1 MIRIVL
7 EYDLVFV
14 YKHIWKYIQH
24 FHKRKFTLLYSTT
37 FVFSR
42 MFNCPV
48 CDTSFEKR
56 KNVDTHLARAHPEQ
70 KTPYNCVHCTS
81 TFASAKAAKHH
92 AKRHALDEDLPD
104 RKRQCLSFIGTLSEW
119 VRMRYNP
126 SRETVAEHLAPSTV
140 SRIEAFHR
148 TLRFE
153 ENQTLEQI
161 ISLVDDGVIVE
172 LIDNWLDHQVE
183 LHSMQTVNNHV
194 RHLKVLLMFLQEQID
209 SPDVKDYILEYIID
223 LVADTQTTTTR
234 ATTTLNMLKLED
246 PFALAAIRDLVVNAL
261 LKEQVEYIHPYMMSS
276 IGTDKHVDF
285 GIRLRNWLELAIRFT
300 NIPCRIQCT
309 RELQMPDVTNST
321 YVAKLIAREGQLCRM
336 VNNDKNSSSH
346 QPLLLPLGRSLSV
359 YLFFY
364 MTHCRPDSDH
374 SFVFCTRRGT
384 KWTRPS
390 RDLKRYIEGT
400 LEIPVHEI
408 DPTGRFI
415 HGSRAVM
422 MAVFAL
428 GVHFDQQKMHGF
440 ARLMRHSSTTNERF
454 YSMWQNRALS
464 NQAIDVFSNVM
475 GLDFT
480 SETQTPAMYQPVR
493 LREVPPQMMSVF
505 QQEFSP
511 TSNIVPC
518 YGTRSIGTQT
528 GDERPAE
535 IESVL
540 QEINVSDTQPRCV
553 SCGLFTLELYGPFGS
568 MRRKRYVGRYYLACN
583 TCHRNEDGRFVLH
596 KCLWYP
602 IGYVPIQKSQ
612 SSRPRNML
620 DIQTYIE
627 SYKL

>member
-1 MIRIVL
+1 
-7 EYDLVFV
+7 
-14 YKHIWKYIQH
+14 
-24 FHKRKFTLLYSTT
+24 
-37 FVFSR
+37 
-42 MFNCPV
+42 MFKCPV

-56 KNVDTHLARAHPEQ
+56 KNVDTHLSRDHPEQ
-70 KTPYNCVHCTS
+70 KTPYNCVHCTA
-81 TFASAKAAKHH
+81 TFASEKAAKHH
-92 AKRHALDEDLPD
+92 AKRHVLEDELPD
-104 RKRQCLSFIGTLSEW
+104 RKRQCLSFTGTISEW
-119 VRMRYNP
+119 VQVRYNT
-126 SRETVAEHLAPSTV
+126 SRETVAEQLSPSTV
-140 SRIEAFHR
+140 SRIQAYHN

-153 ENQTLEQI
+153 MNQTLEQV
-161 ISLVDDGVIVE
+161 LALLDDGIIVE
-172 LIDNWLDHQVE
+172 LIDNWLDHE
-183 LHSMQTVNNHV
+183 LEMHSMQTVNNHV
-194 RHLKVLLMFLQEQID
+194 RYLKILLLFHQERID
-209 SPDVKDYILEYIID
+209 SPDVKESIIEYIVD
-223 LVADTQTTTTR
+223 LVADTQMTTTR
-234 ATTTLNMLKLED
+234 STTTLNMLKLED

-261 LKEQVEYIHPYMMSS
+261 LKEQVEYIHPYMVSL
-276 IGTDKHVDF
+276 IGTDKHIDF

-321 YVAKLIAREGQLCRM
+321 YVAKVTMRDGQFCRILNQDKIA
-336 VNNDKNSSSH
+336 SSH
-346 QPLLLPLGRSLSV
+346 QPLLIPLGRSLSV
-359 YLFFY
+359 YLYFY
-364 MTHCRPDSDH
+364 MTYCRPDSDH

-390 RDLKRYIEGT
+390 RDLKRYIEDT
-400 LEIPVHEI
+400 LGIPVHEV

-415 HGSRAVM
+415 HGSRAIM

-428 GVHFDQQKMHGF
+428 GVHFNQQKMHGF

-454 YSMWQNRALS
+454 YSMWQHRALS
-464 NQAIDVFSNVM
+464 NQSIDVFSDVM
-475 GLDFT
+475 GLDFN
-480 SETQTPAMYQPVR
+480 SITQTPSMYQPVR
-493 LREVPPQMMSVF
+493 LRDVPPQVMSVF
-505 QQEFSP
+505 QQEFAT

-528 GDERPAE
+528 GDERPAD

-568 MRRKRYVGRYYLACN
+568 MRRKRYVGRYYLACK

-602 IGYVPIQKSQ
+602 IGYVPVQKSQ

-620 DIQTYIE
+620 EIQSYIA
-627 SYKL
+627 SYKR